1 MKQNQYSRRTNEI
14 AREKLA
20 SILLFEVADPVL
32 SLVTVT
38 GVEVSTGVAEVRDT
52 FKVPKV
58 GIAAGCMVQEGE
70 LFSTDRVHLVR
81 DGIVVYDGRM
91 AALRRY
97 KDDVKSVKAGFECGI
112 GLENFQDIHPG
123 DLLESYRIDQV
134 ARTE

>member
-1 MKQNQYSRRTNEI
+1 MEDI
-14 AREKLA
+14 EAAR
-20 SILLFEVADPVL
+20 VGML
-32 SLVTVT
+32 SPTE
-38 GVEVSTGVAEVRDT
+38 VEVSTGVAEVRDT

-70 LFSTDRVHLVR
+70 LFSTDRVRLVR

-97 KDDVKSVKAGFECGI
+97 KDDVKSVRAGFECGI
-112 GLENFQDIHPG
+112 SLENFQDIHPG
-123 DLLESYRIDQV
+123 DTIEGYRIDEV

>member
-1 MKQNQYSRRTNEI
+1 EIRTYSVIYKAMEDI
-14 AREKLA
+14 EAAR
-20 SILLFEVADPVL
+20 VGML
-32 SLVTVT
+32 SPTE
-38 GVEVSTGVAEVRDT
+38 VEVSTGVAEVRDT

-70 LFSTDRVHLVR
+70 IFSSDRVRLVR

-97 KDDVKSVKAGFECGI
+97 KDDVKSVRAGFECGI
-112 GLENFQDIHPG
+112 SLENFQDIHPG
-123 DLLESYRIDQV
+123 DTIEGYRIDEV